1 MFKDNQNLLNFANQ
15 LAWDAGKVTLKYFQT
30 NLNIDLK
37 SDNSPVTNADR
48 ETEIFLRD
56 SIKTAY
62 PTHGILGEEF
72 EEKLGNSSYRWILD
86 PIDGTKSFIRG
97 VPLYSVTIALEREGV
112 PILGVINF
120 PAMKDIVYAA
130 SGLGCW
136 WNGRRCRVSQT
147 QTLDKSLVL
156 ASLAKGYRPDG
167 QQIAYEKLLAVSG
180 MFRTWGDSY
189 GYALVATGRAE
200 VMFDPSIK
208 IWDAAP
214 LLPILQEAEGTFT
227 DWDGNATIYGNTG
240 LATNGQ
246 LLQAVLHIMKINNTD
261 S

>member
-1 MFKDNQNLLNFANQ
+1 MINGNQNLLNFAHQ
-15 LAWDAGKVTLKYFQT
+15 LAWNAGKITLKYFQT
-30 NLNIDLK
+30 SLSIDLK

-48 ETEIFLRD
+48 ESEIYLRE
-56 SIKTAY
+56 SINAEY
-62 PTHGILGEEF
+62 PSHGILGEEF
-72 EEKLGNSSYRWILD
+72 EEKPGKSSYRWILD
-86 PIDGTKSFIRG
+86 PIDGTKSFVRG
-97 VPLYSVTIALEREGV
+97 VPLYSITIGLECEGV

-120 PAMKDIVYAA
+120 PAIKDIVYAA

-136 WNGRRCRVSQT
+136 WNGRRCWVSQI
-147 QTLDKSLVL
+147 QTLEKSLVL
-156 ASLAKGYRPDG
+156 ASLAKGYKPIG
-167 QQIAYEKLLAVSG
+167 QQFTYEKLLDASG

-200 VMFDPSIK
+200 VMFDSSIK

-214 LLPILQEAEGTFT
+214 LLPILQEAGGTFT

-240 LATNGQ
+240 LATNGH
-246 LLQAVLHIMKINNTD
+246 LLPEVLHIMKDYKTD